1 MRIRTGSAAT
11 ASLNRSFA
19 LVRLGALARP
29 SRALATPSLPF
40 EGSRTLA
47 GSFALAAALVLAP
60 MPARVV
66 GQEVVGQGPA
76 PEIPSPEAFFGHP
89 MGADRKLAR
98 WDRLVA
104 YYELIGERSDRVQ
117 VVHMGPSTLGEPFL
131 ALFVS
136 SPENLARLGELREM
150 NAVLQDPRGRS
161 QSEIDAAVAGS
172 KVVFVQSYALHSTEV
187 AGSQSAAEV
196 TYLFAVRDDPEIHE
210 ILDNTV
216 SILIPAFN
224 PDGVDIVTEWY
235 DRWAGTEYEGASP
248 PELYHHYIG
257 HDNNRDAFMQNTIES
272 QYGAQIIFREWV
284 PQAYIDHHQM
294 GAYTARIYLPP
305 YAEPIRPGADPLVWR
320 EMSWYG
326 AHMAY
331 RMEEAGFQGTVN
343 AAIYSGW
350 GHFGFH
356 WITPFHNIAGM
367 LTESAS
373 ARLATPLYVH
383 PDQLRGSRQLP
394 EYEAQTTFPNPW
406 PGGWW
411 RVRDIVDRQVAATFT
426 PLELAAK
433 NRETV
438 LRNAYHKA
446 SRQVQRGLEGDVKAY
461 IVPATQHDPLTM
473 RKMVHKLLLQGISV
487 ERAPSEFAHEGRL
500 YGPGSYVVSMG
511 QPKQGVIRWLL
522 GRTFYPDNSYTRNA
536 EGDPIRPYDMS
547 GDVLAE
553 FMGVRVDPVGT
564 HVEARLESVALAD
577 GASGAGALG
586 DQAFTPTSDRA
597 GAPSGPWHDRSG
609 PLFVAGAVAESAP
622 DGYMIDGSLNDAFK
636 AVNLLFDAGVAVE
649 RVVEDGDGAARGDF
663 VASADADRETL
674 QEVAAAT
681 GVDFDALDAAAA
693 RVRRPLTRQRI
704 GMYKRYYNGN
714 MDEGWTRWL
723 LEDFGFPYTSLF
735 DQEIL
740 AGDLHERWDVII
752 LPSDSKTMMLGPT
765 ERPAG
770 GRGPDPMS
778 TPPDYRSGFGEAGA
792 DALESFVRNG
802 GTLVT
807 FAQAG
812 SLVVDEFD
820 VPVRDAVAG
829 MWGNDF
835 WAPGSTLKVDV
846 DTSSPFAYGMP
857 EDALV
862 AYLAGGQVY
871 ETVPGARSARV
882 RRVVTYRERDI
893 LQSGWLLGEEAIAK
907 KAAMVSV
914 EHGEGVV
921 VMIGFRAQHRAQT
934 HGTFKLLF
942 NALMGG

>member
-1 MRIRTGSAAT
+1 MNDEMKTR
-11 ASLNRSFA
+11 N
-19 LVRLGALARP
+19 VW
-29 SRALATPSLPF
+29 
-40 EGSRTLA
+40 
-47 GSFALAAALVLAP
+47 LVLALTLAP
-60 MPARVV
+60 VLTLALALTPTPVAA
-66 GQEVVGQGPA
+66 QETV
-76 PEIPSPEAFFGHP
+76 PEIPSPEAFFGHV
-89 MGADRKLAR
+89 MGADRKLAP
-98 WDRLVA
+98 WDRLAA
-104 YYELIGERSDRVQ
+104 YYELIGERSDRVH
-117 VVHMGPSTLGEPFL
+117 VVDMGPSTLGERFL
-131 ALFVS
+131 VLYVS
-136 SPENLARLGELREM
+136 LPENLARLDELQRM
-150 NAVLQDPRGRS
+150 NAVLQDPRGHS
-161 QSEIDAAVAGS
+161 QAEIEAAVAGG

-196 TYLFAVRDDPEIHE
+196 AYLFATRDDPGVHE
-210 ILDNTV
+210 ILANTV

-224 PDGVDIVTEWY
+224 PDGVGIVTEWY
-235 DRWAGTEYEGASP
+235 DRWAGTEYEGAGL

-257 HDNNRDAFMQNTIES
+257 HDNNRDAFMQNTVES
-272 QYGAQIIFREWV
+272 QYGARIIFREWV
-284 PQAYIDHHQM
+284 PQAFIDHHQM

-411 RVRDIVDRQVAATFT
+411 RVRDIVERQVAATFT

-446 SRQVQRGLEGDVKAY
+446 SRQIQRGLDGDVKAY
-461 IVPATQHDPLTM
+461 VVPATQHDPPTMHKMM
-473 RKMVHKLLLQGISV
+473 RKLMLQGVTV
-487 ERAPSEFAHEGRL
+487 ERAPSAFTHEGRL
-500 YGPGSYVVSMG
+500 YGAGSFVVSMG
-511 QPKQGVIRWLL
+511 QPKQGVVRWLL
-522 GRTFYPDNSYTRNA
+522 GRTHYPDNSYTRTA
-536 EGDPIRPYDMS
+536 EGAPIRPYDMS
-547 GDVLAE
+547 ADVLAE
-553 FMGVRVDPVGT
+553 FMGVRVDAVGT
-564 HVEARLESVALAD
+564 HVDAQLEGVAMAD
-577 GASGAGALG
+577 EVPRGVPGRVGALPAEG
-586 DQAFTPTSDRA
+586 L
-597 GAPSGPWHDRSG
+597 HDRMG
-609 PLFVAGAVAESAP
+609 PLFVAGEVAESAP
-622 DGYMIDGSLNDAFK
+622 RGYVIDGSLNDAFK
-636 AVNLLFDAGVAVE
+636 AVNLLFDADVAVE
-649 RVVEDGDGAARGDF
+649 RVVEDGVGAARGDF
-663 VASADADRETL
+663 VVSADVDRETL
-674 QEVAAAT
+674 REAAAAT
-681 GVDFDALDAAAA
+681 GVDFNALGVGEDAAA
-693 RVRRPLTRQRI
+693 RRPLARQRI
-704 GMYKRYYNGN
+704 GMYKRHYGGN

-723 LEDFGFPYTSLF
+723 LEDFGFPYVSLY
-735 DQEIL
+735 DREVL

-752 LPSDSKTMMLGPT
+752 LPADSKTMMLGSQGRPT
-765 ERPAG
+765 S
-770 GRGPDPMS
+770 GRGPDPLA
-778 TPPDYRSGFGEAGA
+778 TPPEYRSGFGEPGA
-792 DALESFVRNG
+792 EALESFVQNG

-807 FAQAG
+807 LAQAG

-829 MWGNDF
+829 MWGADF
-835 WAPGSTLKVDV
+835 WAPGSTLKIKV

-857 EDALV
+857 EDALATYV
-862 AYLAGGQVY
+862 AGGQVY
-871 ETVPGARSARV
+871 ETVPGPRSAGV
-882 RRVVTYRERDI
+882 RRIATYADRDV
-893 LQSGWLLGEEAIAK
+893 LQSGWLLGEEAIAQ

-914 EHGEGVV
+914 DHGDGVI

-942 NALMGG
+942 NALIGG